1 MSHDEI
7 NDWYY
12 DDADEDDIRVFD
24 PNAVYRDFV
33 DEFDDFDDDS
43 DEWVDPDLDEI
54 DQLEEFDE
62 DLEDFE
68 GDLEAVDDSRF
79 YDEE

>member
-1 MSHDEI
+1 MTHDEI
-7 NDWYY
+7 DDWYY

-33 DEFDDFDDDS
+33 DNIDDFDDEHIP
-43 DEWVDPDLDEI
+43 DEEEDEDDLDGF
-54 DQLEEFDE
+54 DDDE
-62 DLEDFE
+62 DEMELESVED
-68 GDLEAVDDSRF
+68 ARF

>member
-1 MSHDEI
+1 MTHDEI
-7 NDWYY
+7 DDWYY

-33 DEFDDFDDDS
+33 DNIDDFDDEHIP
-43 DEWVDPDLDEI
+43 DEEEDEDDLDGF
-54 DQLEEFDE
+54 DDE
-62 DLEDFE
+62 DDEMELESVED
-68 GDLEAVDDSRF
+68 ARF